1 MRISIIKTIFFPFMK
16 YCINVLQLIAVF
28 FGFSVPVLGQYT
40 SPASYKVLTL
50 DSLVALSSGVVV
62 QNNGI
67 YQINQDITIN
77 YLDTLL
83 IKEPATILVATGK
96 KILINGVIIS
106 APLNG
111 RVVFSAIDTSSTSS
125 YFKGFKISNSSAS
138 VFKNTT
144 IMYGGGIH
152 VLDSD
157 MLFDSC
163 LIRNNGYSNVNA
175 AITYVNCNPIIRNC
189 IFKDNKRAAIGS
201 GSNVTGSPQIFNN
214 IFIHNTA
221 DISNRPQLN
230 LGQGGEDTIR
240 IVGNYIEGYWPRS
253 GGIIVTTYFGGS
265 AKVLLKDNEIRNNR
279 YGYSQTGGNIS
290 SLIINNLIVANDLET
305 NIMQGGAG
313 LDFSATTASGNMA
326 VVRGNTIYD
335 NLWGITV
342 QGVANADLGTEESP
356 GHNLIYNNGNGGEL
370 FNVYMTSV
378 NNVNAINNFWGSES
392 ELEIEDMVYHGIDE
406 PGFGMVDFTPFW
418 TISPEIDA
426 FFFPESLNEQFD
438 DDIRGV
444 IDPVSHTISV
454 TVPFG
459 TDLTNLVPVVC
470 IQEGRSVFP
479 VSGVPQDFSVNVIY
493 TVTTPLTQ
501 QEWTIIV
508 EEGQVYSVKF
518 NIVDQEQ
525 NLLED
530 AIVQFNGDAYLP
542 GHYEFINL
550 EPDVYSYS
558 ITKSGYETETGEVI
572 LEDENLVIPIELSRI
587 WFNLKFTIKD
597 QENNAVS
604 NALIQIGN
612 NSILTDSQG
621 EASICL
627 LSGEFDYRVLKDGY
641 LEYAGIVVISEEDE
655 AEYVALVP
663 NGLKE
668 LGSSTFLVYPN
679 PFNNVIVIKE
689 PDKVQKVNIANLDGR
704 LVSELQTEGAA
715 IIETSFIPRG
725 IYIVTVVGK
734 DQSIK
739 SFILTKQ

>member
-1 MRISIIKTIFFPFMK
+1 MK
-16 YCINVLQLIAVF
+16 YCINVLQLIAIF
-28 FGFSVPVLGQYT
+28 FGFSVTVLGQYS

-77 YLDTLL
+77 NLDTLL

-96 KILINGVIIS
+96 KIIINGVIIS
-106 APLNG
+106 APQNG
-111 RVVFSAIDTSSTSS
+111 RVVFSAVDTSATSS

-144 IMYGGGIH
+144 IMHGGGIH

-175 AITYVNCNPIIRNC
+175 AITYVNCNPTIQNC

-201 GSNVTGSPQIFNN
+201 GSNVSGSPQIFNN

-221 DISNRPQLN
+221 DNSNRPQLN
-230 LGQGGEDTIR
+230 LGPGGIDTIR

-253 GGIIVTTYFGGS
+253 GGIIVSTYLAGS

-313 LDFSATTASGNMA
+313 LDFSATTTSGNVS

-356 GHNLIYNNGNGGEL
+356 GHNLIYNNGSGGEL

-378 NNVNAINNFWGSES
+378 NNVNAINNYWGCES
-392 ELEIEDMVYHGIDE
+392 ELEIENMVYHGIDE
-406 PGFGMVDFTPFW
+406 PEFGMVDFTPFW
-418 TISPEIDA
+418 TISPNIDA
-426 FFFPESLNEQFD
+426 FIFPASLNGQFD

-444 IDPVSHTISV
+444 LDQTSHTISV
-454 TVPFG
+454 VVPFG
-459 TDLTNLVPVVC
+459 SDLTNLVPSVC
-470 IQEGRSVFP
+470 IPEATSVFP
-479 VSGVPQDFSVNVIY
+479 ESGVPQDFSENVVY
-493 TVTTPLTQ
+493 TVSTPLSQ

-508 EEGQVYSVKF
+508 EESQVYSVTF
-518 NIVDQEQ
+518 DIVDQE
-525 NLLED
+525 NNMLED
-530 AIVQFNGDAYLP
+530 AIIQFNGDTYLP

-550 EPDVYSYS
+550 DPDAYSYS
-558 ITKSGYETETGEVI
+558 ITKFGYETETGEVI

-612 NSILTDSQG
+612 NSIITDSQG
-621 EASICL
+621 EASISL
-627 LSGEFDYRVLKDGY
+627 LSGEFDYSVLKDGY
-641 LEYAGIVVISEEDE
+641 LEYVGNVVITGEDE
-655 AEYVALVP
+655 EEFVALVP
-663 NGLKE
+663 NAINEWDSNAFKL
-668 LGSSTFLVYPN
+668 YPN
-679 PFNNVIVIKE
+679 PFENEIRISEPHKVKMIKISH
-689 PDKVQKVNIANLDGR
+689 PDGR
-704 LVSELQTEGAA
+704 LLSEFQTEGAA
-715 IIETSFIPRG
+715 SIETSFIPRG
-725 IYIVTVVGK
+725 IYIVTIIGNN
-734 DQSIK
+734 QSIK
-739 SFILTKQ
+739 SFILTKH